1 MDIEKR
7 VKEIE
12 EQLKEVKQL
21 IKQDVK
27 IDTEID
33 IPQYFPVILTGKGK
47 DRIYASGYFYDRV
60 NGRVHIVGDESNYV
74 EDYFDVKPDWEM
86 VWRLLDP
93 PKWAQFLACSRSGKW
108 CFFERAPLLNSASS
122 VYGSFQVVINENGSK
137 YSAIHC
143 FMPFPDWKNSL
154 SKRPDSL

>member
-21 IKQDVK
+21 IKQDV
-27 IDTEID
+27 EID
-33 IPQYFPVILTGKGK
+33 IPCGFPVVMDTWHRFYKGK
-47 DRIYASGYFYDRV
+47 SGNTYLSIDDSAY
-60 NGRVHIVGDESNYV
+60 SN
-74 EDYFDVKPDWEM
+74 VKPDWEM
-86 VWRLLDP
+86 VWRLLNP
-93 PKWAQFLACSRSGKW
+93 PKWANWLACSRSGKW
-108 CFFERAPLLNSASS
+108 CFFERVPLLNSASS